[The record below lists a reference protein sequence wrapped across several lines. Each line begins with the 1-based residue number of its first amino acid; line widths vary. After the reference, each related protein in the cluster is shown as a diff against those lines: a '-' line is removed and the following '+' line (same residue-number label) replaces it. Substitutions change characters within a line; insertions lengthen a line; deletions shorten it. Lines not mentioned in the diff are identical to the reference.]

1 MKENKILD
9 FVSSFN
15 RSLGETDRYFQ
26 MEMIDNGTV
35 TAVSIPTVHIF
46 DDENDSTEYVEEVA
60 LGRVVTLFSH
70 VLKIA
75 QREFKKKVA
84 KFVSNMQNSEQLKGI
99 NIIYKLKDAN
109 LFIEALCSE
118 DDVEKIYGY
127 LEDMVSE
134 YSYMFGD
141 AKMDV
146 YYNTIED

>member
-75 QREFKKKVA
+75 KKEFKKKVA
-84 KFVSNMQNSEQLKGI
+84 KFVSNIQNSEKFQKI
-99 NIIYKLKDAN
+99 NVIYKIKDAD
-109 LFIEALCSE
+109 LYLEVLCSE
-118 DDVEKIYGY
+118 DDVDEIYEY
-127 LEDMVSE
+127 LDNMVSE

-141 AKMDV
+141 ASMHI